1 MGNLRDAEARETM
14 GEGRMISISQ
24 SNRYFGRL
32 TNLSPES
39 QVTVY
44 TYQTDTGTVR
54 AVFAAGTDQ
63 CLLLEVLP

>member
-1 MGNLRDAEARETM
+1 MGA
-14 GEGRMISISQ
+14 GRLISISQ

-39 QVTVY
+39 KVTVY
-44 TYQTDTGTVR
+44 TYSTGSGTVR
-54 AVFAAGTDQ
+54 AVFAAGTEE